1 MPGSGSK
8 DIVFWYDFSDGI
20 PFLHLKQNPW
30 LMYTNEICAGTM
42 GISEAYCAKVVYCW
56 SGHLTTTQVVVSWPL
71 QKHWSKAIYTILGS
85 TYHPQIS
92 LLPRFFT
99 ILCLVQSALTG
110 TSSVPI
116 RISDGNS
123 HPTRELFSDR
133 WLNKARPRYSTK
145 VTPRFPWCADTT
157 CW

>member
-1 MPGSGSK
+1 MRFALGLWGFP
-8 DIVFWYDFSDGI
+8 
-20 PFLHLKQNPW
+20 L
-30 LMYTNEICAGTM
+30 
-42 GISEAYCAKVVYCW
+42 EAYCAKVVYCW

-133 WLNKARPRYSTK
+133 WLNKARPRYSMK
-145 VTPRFPWCADTT
+145 VTPAFLHVQTQLVDNAHLKVDHDCNHHLATIKSKYLIFINYHY
-157 CW
+157 